1 MITTLL
7 DSITYCYVLLPC
19 LPCYSSYHL
28 SLHMRSFS
36 HPGVARLRPS
46 ISTYRT
52 SSTVHPGVSRV
63 LPIIPATRYTSLPSP
78 GSYCMAIIYRR
89 LQLLASR
96 KISSRV
102 AKVVYLPPL
111 APPRLSPATAPL
123 IACLTCAHFKY
134 RFANLPTGPRLP
146 VILDTSSQKQKQI
159 YLNIAVVILLRT
171 TSPPDQYY

>member
-36 HPGVARLRPS
+36 HPGVACLRPS

-63 LPIIPATRYTSLPSP
+63 LPIILATRYTSLPSP
-78 GSYCMAIIYRR
+78 SSYCMAIIYRR

-102 AKVVYLPPL
+102 AQSCLYSAPWHHRASILIPTPL
-111 APPRLSPATAPL
+111 YTISPAHT
-123 IACLTCAHFKY
+123 
-134 RFANLPTGPRLP
+134 
-146 VILDTSSQKQKQI
+146 
-159 YLNIAVVILLRT
+159 LNIGCKATHYATVYCHL
-171 TSPPDQYY
+171 PM